1 MRMGSTRA
9 EETAMSTEGPSVP
22 GNRIEPP
29 TIEQLRLKLA
39 QDVAEAQSA
48 ELQRHIRR
56 LTDASTEG
64 EAEAA

>member
-1 MRMGSTRA
+1 
-9 EETAMSTEGPSVP
+9 MSTEGPSVP

-39 QDVAEAQSA
+39 QSVAEAQSA